1 MMSCGSCTVAYARA
15 VAFPLFALVFA
26 PIALAQG
33 FHFGGK
39 AGVPITQYFETG
51 VAEAPTYRAEYSAA
65 TRRYTFGPSAEW
77 RITRAFGFEVDALYH
92 RMGYVAILD
101 TFSTSQGA
109 STRSAIDV
117 KGNSWD
123 FPLVAKYRFSGAV
136 RPYLIGGGV
145 LRHVGPVRGRGE
157 VIVQNSMSAT
167 TSRTVLDTTQSSL
180 ERIDFA
186 CFRKSA
192 IRDGRRTSRYKAG
205 CSALSPIRSSSLSV
219 YSFDRRSKH
228 PDRPNP
234 KEHNDRLIGS
244 G

>member
-1 MMSCGSCTVAYARA
+1 MTSCKSCTVVYARA

-123 FPLVAKYRFSGAV
+123 FPLMAKYRSNGAM

-167 TSRTVLDTTQSSL
+167 TSRTVLDTTQPSEL
-180 ERIDFA
+180 RKRLYPGVIAGGGVEFGADR
-186 CFRKSA
+186 FRVLPE
-192 IRDGRRTSRYKAG
+192 IRYTRWTAN
-205 CSALSPIRSSSLSV
+205 ISV
-219 YSFDRRSKH
+219 QGGLLRFESNQVEF
-228 PDRPNP
+228 
-234 KEHNDRLIGS
+234 LIGVLF
-244 G
+244 